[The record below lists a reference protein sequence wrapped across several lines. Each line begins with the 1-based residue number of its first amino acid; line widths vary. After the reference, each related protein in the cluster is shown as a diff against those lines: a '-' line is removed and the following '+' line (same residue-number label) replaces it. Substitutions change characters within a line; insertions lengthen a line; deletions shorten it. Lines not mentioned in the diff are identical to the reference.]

1 MNYRDNQ
8 IIRYVNKH
16 YGELLDEM
24 KNIKSYEDFIKADNK
39 YLQKAITFDILQ
51 IGENLTHLS
60 NESANQINSREL
72 KGIVDTRNIVVHG
85 YAVVKEKL
93 IYKSIIEDL
102 PRLMTQINN
111 IK

>member
-1 MNYRDNQ
+1 MIQ
-8 IIRYVNKH
+8 HANKH
-16 YGELLDEM
+16 YSELLDEM
-24 KNIKSYEDFIKADNK
+24 KNINSYEDFVKLENN
-39 YLQKAITFDILQ
+39 YLQKAITFDIIQ

-60 NESANQINSREL
+60 IESASQINSHDL

-85 YAVVKEKL
+85 YAVVKAKI

-102 PRLMTQINN
+102 SRLMTQINN